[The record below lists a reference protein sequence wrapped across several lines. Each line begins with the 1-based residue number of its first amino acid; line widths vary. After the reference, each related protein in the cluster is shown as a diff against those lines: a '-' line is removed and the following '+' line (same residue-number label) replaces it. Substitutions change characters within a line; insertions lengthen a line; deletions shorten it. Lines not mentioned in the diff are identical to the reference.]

1 MIIKLETLKRL
12 IKEELEG
19 FVDDEGQ
26 SIINEMKNI
35 IKRLVKYHRRRMEW
49 HWENFGPFVKGN
61 TEPWFIINEW
71 KRSFNDPNDRYMY
84 WFGISDQFGFKDK
97 LLKDTNFE
105 KKLIDE
111 IFKMPEWQYF
121 HNNAI
126 NIIMV
131 LEKLMNNNLNFGA
144 KINSLIK
151 LGAEENNFAV
161 LQQGIDIADS
171 MGMI

>member
-1 MIIKLETLKRL
+1 MIIKIENLKRL

-19 FVDDEGQ
+19 LVGDEGQ

-35 IKRLVKYHRRRMEW
+35 INRLVKYHKRRMEW
-49 HWENFGPFVKGN
+49 HWENFGPLSKHN
-61 TEPWFIINEW
+61 DDPMFIINEW
-71 KRSFNDPNDRYMY
+71 KRNFNDPNDRYMY

-111 IFKMPEWQYF
+111 IFKMPEWQNF

-131 LEKLMNNNLNFGA
+131 LEMLMNDDLKFGK

-151 LGAEENNFAV
+151 LGAEENNFA
-161 LQQGIDIADS
+161 LIRQAIHLADS
-171 MGMI
+171 IGMI

>member
-1 MIIKLETLKRL
+1 
-12 IKEELEG
+12 
-19 FVDDEGQ
+19 
-26 SIINEMKNI
+26 
-35 IKRLVKYHRRRMEW
+35 
-49 HWENFGPFVKGN
+49 
-61 TEPWFIINEW
+61 
-71 KRSFNDPNDRYMY
+71 MY

-111 IFKMPEWQYF
+111 IFKMPEWQNF

-131 LEKLMNNNLNFGA
+131 LEMLMNDDLKFGK

-151 LGAEENNFAV
+151 LGAEENNFA
-161 LQQGIDIADS
+161 LIRQAIHLADS
-171 MGMI
+171 IGMI